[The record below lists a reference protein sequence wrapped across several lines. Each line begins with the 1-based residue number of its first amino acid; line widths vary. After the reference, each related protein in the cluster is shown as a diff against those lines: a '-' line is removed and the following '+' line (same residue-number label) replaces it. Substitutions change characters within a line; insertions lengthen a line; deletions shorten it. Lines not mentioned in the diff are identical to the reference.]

1 MRYLKRRLGRLEQ
14 RVPER
19 SSRCPDRPP
28 VVFITEDADGN
39 VVEGEYLK
47 PCRTCGGPHGG
58 VSFVIVSTQRASS
71 SDMLS
76 EST

>member
-1 MRYLKRRLGRLEQ
+1 MKRLNARLQRLEQ
-14 RVPER
+14 QIPER
-19 SSRCPDRPP
+19 PARCPDCPP